1 MGKYRIKSNYIG
13 RKISIFTGLIFLF
26 IMISFI
32 YSIIILKYDGKEEGK
47 SNLLR
52 IQTSIQ
58 REKIKEMYED
68 NNFRMEKSFYN
79 YAFINLKGEVIFSS
93 LKDFKKE
100 FRVNLENDIGYDNS
114 FIQRASNGILNK
126 LVRYSTPLV
135 INNVQKGTIIID
147 VPIEILEN
155 DYNYKKFIP
164 LWIML
169 ITIGLI
175 TIIIKRLIKVD
186 MINPIKDIHKSA
198 KNILR
203 GNYNCKISYDYHGE
217 VGEFCHD
224 FEAMRDEIIVS
235 KEKEE
240 RLRRSEKEL
249 LACISHDLKTPL
261 SSILGYVE
269 GIRDGI
275 VCDEEGIKRYSNI
288 IIKKSK
294 ELSKLIDDILEQ
306 SKTELNEM
314 KIERKEMYSNDYL
327 VETLMD
333 ISIDVANK
341 NMKLNVLGKI
351 PRALIY
357 IDEKRMNQVISNII
371 SNAIK
376 YSDLGKVI
384 DIWVDDDINSITV
397 NIKDYGS
404 GISIG
409 DIPFVFNKFYRGEK
423 HRNTNIS
430 GSGLGLSIS
439 KYIVESHG
447 GVIKCNSS
455 LEEGTTISF
464 TIPKI

>member
-1 MGKYRIKSNYIG
+1 MGNIRVKDNYIG
-13 RKISIFTGLIFLF
+13 KKISIFTGLICLF
-26 IMISFI
+26 IIVSFI
-32 YSIIILKYDGKEEGK
+32 YSIIILKDDSKKEGK
-47 SNLLR
+47 TNLLR
-52 IQTSIQ
+52 VETSTQ
-58 REKIKEMYED
+58 REKIKEMYKN
-68 NNFRMEKSFYN
+68 NNFYMEESFYD
-79 YAFINLKGEVIFSS
+79 YCVINLRGEVIFSI
-93 LKDFKKE
+93 LKDFKKGDK
-100 FRVNLENDIGYDNS
+100 VNLEADIGYDNS
-114 FIQRASNGILNK
+114 FSKRNKSNNSNE

-135 INNVQKGTIIID
+135 NNNVQEGTIIID
-147 VPIEILEN
+147 LPKAVTEN
-155 DYNYKKFIP
+155 GDKYEKFIP
-164 LWIML
+164 LWTLLFL
-169 ITIGLI
+169 IGILTFMIN
-175 TIIIKRLIKVD
+175 RFVKVD
-186 MINPIKDIHKSA
+186 IINPIKELHKSA

-203 GNYNCKISYDYHGE
+203 GNYDCKIRYDYHGE

-224 FEAMRDEIIVS
+224 FEDMRDEIIVS

-240 RLRRSEKEL
+240 RLKKSEKEL

-275 VCDEEGIKRYSNI
+275 VHDEEGIKRYSNI

-306 SKTELNEM
+306 SKAELNEM
-314 KIERKEMYSNDYL
+314 TIERKEMYSYDYL
-327 VETLMD
+327 TETLMD
-333 ISIDVANK
+333 LSIDVANK
-341 NMKLNVLGKI
+341 NMKLNIIGDI
-351 PRALIY
+351 PNSLIS

-371 SNAIK
+371 SNSIK
-376 YSDLGKVI
+376 YSELGKII
-384 DIWVDDDINSITV
+384 DVWVDNDINSITV

-423 HRNTNIS
+423 YRNTNIS

-447 GVIKCNSS
+447 GVIKCLSS
-455 LEEGTTISF
+455 LKEGTTISF

>member
-1 MGKYRIKSNYIG
+1 MGNIRVKDKYLGK
-13 RKISIFTGLIFLF
+13 KISILTGLICLF
-26 IMISFI
+26 IIVSFI

-47 SNLLR
+47 TNLLR
-52 IQTSIQ
+52 VETSTQ
-58 REKIKEMYED
+58 REKIKEMYKN
-68 NNFRMEKSFYN
+68 NNFNMEESFYD
-79 YAFINLKGEVIFSS
+79 YCVINLRGEVIFST
-93 LKDFKKE
+93 LKDFKKGDK
-100 FRVNLENDIGYDNS
+100 VNLETDIGYDNS
-114 FIQRASNGILNK
+114 FSKRNKESNSNE

-135 INNVQKGTIIID
+135 NNNDQEGTIIID
-147 VPIEILEN
+147 LPRAVLEN
-155 DYNYKKFIP
+155 SDKYEKFIP
-164 LWIML
+164 LWIILFL
-169 ITIGLI
+169 IGILTFMIN
-175 TIIIKRLIKVD
+175 KFVKVD
-186 MINPIKDIHKSA
+186 IINPIKEIHKSA

-203 GNYNCKISYDYHGE
+203 GNYDCKIKYDYHGE

-240 RLRRSEKEL
+240 RLKRSEKEL

-275 VCDEEGIKRYSNI
+275 VHDEEGIKRYSNI
-288 IIKKSK
+288 IIKKSN

-306 SKTELNEM
+306 SKAELNEM
-314 KIERKEMYSNDYL
+314 IIERKEIYSYDYL
-327 VETLMD
+327 TETFMD
-333 ISIDVANK
+333 LSIDVANK
-341 NMKLNVLGKI
+341 NMKLNVLGDI
-351 PRALIY
+351 PNSLIS

-371 SNAIK
+371 SNSIK
-376 YSDLGKVI
+376 YSESGKII
-384 DIWVDDDINSITV
+384 DVWLDDDINSITV
-397 NIKDYGS
+397 NIKDYGG

-423 HRNTNIS
+423 YRNTNIS

-447 GVIKCNSS
+447 GVIKCYSS
-455 LEEGTTISF
+455 LKEGTTISF